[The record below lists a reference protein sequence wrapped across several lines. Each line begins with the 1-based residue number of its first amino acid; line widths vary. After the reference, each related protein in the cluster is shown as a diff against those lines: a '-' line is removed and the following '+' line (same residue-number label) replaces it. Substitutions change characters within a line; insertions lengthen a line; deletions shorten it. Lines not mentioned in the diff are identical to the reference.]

1 MAPRSRVAP
10 LTEPAGHDL
19 LRTGAALV
27 SHADRGVV
35 RVTGAER
42 ASWLQGLLSNDIEA
56 LAPGRGC
63 YAAWLT
69 PQGRMLTDAVVLA
82 EDDALMVDLPAP
94 LVDTLLRQLNAAI
107 FAEDVVLADETAQW
121 RTLGVHGVRAA
132 EVVARSLTGSRPS
145 HAALTVDHLATWTEY
160 THAPLGPF
168 GRLIGDAVYGV
179 PGFRLRVL
187 ATDAD
192 LWMSRLRL
200 AGATLTPA
208 DELEFA
214 RIESGRP
221 QFLVDMDADTIP
233 LEAGLE
239 DRAISFTKGCYVGQ
253 EVIVRIVHR
262 GGGRVVRK
270 LVGLVVDGDC
280 VPAARAGV
288 KAEKGEIG
296 RVTSSAWSPRL
307 GAAVALAYVHR
318 DSAEPGTAV
327 RVACDGGEIVATVR
341 AFPLS

>member
-1 MAPRSRVAP
+1 M
-10 LTEPAGHDL
+10 TEPAGHDL
-19 LRTGAALV
+19 LKTGAALV
-27 SHADRGVV
+27 THADQGCV
-35 RVTGAER
+35 RVTGVER

-56 LAPGRGC
+56 LTPGGGC

-82 EDDALMVDLPAP
+82 EDDALTIDLPAP
-94 LVDTLLRQLNAAI
+94 LVDTLLRQLHAAI
-107 FAEDVVLADETAQW
+107 FAEDVVLADESGQW
-121 RTLGVHGVRAA
+121 RTLGVHGIRAA
-132 EVVARSLTGSRPS
+132 EVVARSLAGSRPS
-145 HAALTVDHLATWTEY
+145 YVALTADHLAAWQEY
-160 THAPLGPF
+160 THAPLGAS
-168 GRLIGDAVYGV
+168 GRLIAASTYGV

-187 ATDAD
+187 AADAD

-208 DELEFA
+208 DDLEFA

-233 LEAGLE
+233 LEAGIE

-270 LVGLVVDGDC
+270 LVGLAIDGNC

-318 DSAEPGTAV
+318 DSAEPGTV
-327 RVACDGGEIVATVR
+327 VHVACDGGEVVATVR

>member
-1 MAPRSRVAP
+1 M
-10 LTEPAGHDL
+10 TEPAGHDL
-19 LRTGAALV
+19 LKTGAAV
-27 SHADRGVV
+27 VAHADRGCV
-35 RVTGAER
+35 RATGVER
-42 ASWLQGLLSNDIEA
+42 ASWLQGLLSNDVEA
-56 LAPGRGC
+56 LTPGRGC

-82 EDDALMVDLPAP
+82 EDDALTVELPAP

-107 FAEDVVLADETAQW
+107 FAEDVVLADESAQW
-121 RTLGVHGVRAA
+121 RMLGVHGARAA

-145 HAALTVDHLATWTEY
+145 NAALTADHLATWTEY
-160 THAPLGPF
+160 MHAPLGAF
-168 GRLIGDAVYGV
+168 GRLIGDATYGV
-179 PGFRLRVL
+179 PGFRLRVP
-187 ATDAD
+187 AGDAD
-192 LWMSRLRL
+192 LWLSRLRL

-208 DELEFA
+208 GEIEFA

-233 LEAGLE
+233 LEAGIE

-270 LVGLVVDGDC
+270 LVGLVVDGDA
-280 VPAARAGV
+280 VPAARAVV
-288 KAEKGEIG
+288 KAEKGDVG

-318 DSAEPGTAV
+318 DSAEPGTTV
-327 RVACDGGEIVATVR
+327 RVACDGGEVVATVR

>member
-1 MAPRSRVAP
+1 M
-10 LTEPAGHDL
+10 TEPAGHDL

-27 SHADRGVV
+27 THADPGAV

-56 LAPGRGC
+56 LTPGRGC

-82 EDDALMVDLPAP
+82 EDDALHMELPAP
-94 LVDTLLRQLNAAI
+94 LVDGLLRQLNAAI
-107 FAEDVVLADETAQW
+107 FAEDVTLADESAQW
-121 RTLGVHGVRAA
+121 RTLGVHGVSAA
-132 EVVARSLTGSRPS
+132 QVVARALTGSRPS
-145 HAALTVDHLATWTEY
+145 QAVLTVHHLATWAEY

-168 GRLIGDAVYGV
+168 GRLVGAAPYGV
-179 PGFRLRVL
+179 PGFRLRVRVD
-187 ATDAD
+187 DAD
-192 LWMSRLRL
+192 VWTSRLRL

-233 LEAGLE
+233 LEAGIE
-239 DRAISFTKGCYVGQ
+239 ERAISFTKGCYVGQ

-270 LVGLVVDGDC
+270 LVGLVLDGDG
-280 VPAARAGV
+280 VPATRASV
-288 KAEKGEIG
+288 RAEKGEIG

-327 RVACDGGEIVATVR
+327 RVACDGGEVAASVR

>member
-1 MAPRSRVAP
+1 

-19 LRTGAALV
+19 LKTGAALV
-27 SHADRGVV
+27 THADRGAV
-35 RVTGAER
+35 RVTGVER
-42 ASWLQGLLSNDIEA
+42 ASWLQGLLSNDVEA

-82 EDDALMVDLPAP
+82 EDDALVVDLPAP
-94 LVDTLLRQLNAAI
+94 LVDALVRQLNAAI
-107 FAEDVVLADETAQW
+107 FAEDVELADESARW
-121 RTLGVHGVRAA
+121 RTLGVHGMRAA
-132 EVVARSLTGSRPS
+132 EVVARALTGSRPS
-145 HAALTVDHLATWTEY
+145 HAALTADHLTTWAEY

-168 GRLIGDAVYGV
+168 GRLIGAAPYGV
-179 PGFRLRVL
+179 PGFRVRVT
-187 ATDAD
+187 ADDAD
-192 LWMSRLRL
+192 LWTSRLRL

-233 LEAGLE
+233 LEAGIE
-239 DRAISFTKGCYVGQ
+239 ERAISFTKGCYVGQ

-270 LVGLVVDGDC
+270 LVGLAIEGDC

-288 KAEKGEIG
+288 KAGKGEIG
-296 RVTSSAWSPRL
+296 RITSSAWSPRR

-327 RVACDGGEIVATVR
+327 HVACDGGEVVATVR
-341 AFPLS
+341 ALPLS

>member
-1 MAPRSRVAP
+1 VRA
-10 LTEPAGHDL
+10 
-19 LRTGAALV
+19 TGV
-27 SHADRGVV
+27 
-35 RVTGAER
+35 ER
-42 ASWLQGLLSNDIEA
+42 ASWLQGLLSNDVEA
-56 LAPGRGC
+56 LTPGRGC

-82 EDDALMVDLPAP
+82 EDDALTVDLPAP

-107 FAEDVVLADETAQW
+107 FAEDVTLTDESAQW
-121 RTLGVHGVRAA
+121 RTLGVHGVCAA
-132 EVVARSLTGSRPS
+132 EVVARSLTGSRPP
-145 HAALTVDHLATWTEY
+145 HAVLTAEHLATWTEY
-160 THAPLGPF
+160 MHAPLDPF
-168 GRLIGDAVYGV
+168 GRLVGDTTYGV
-179 PGFRLRVL
+179 AGFRLRVR
-187 ATDAD
+187 ADDTD
-192 LWMSRLRL
+192 LWLSRLRL
-200 AGATLTPA
+200 AGATLAPA
-208 DELEFA
+208 EELEFA

-221 QFLVDMDADTIP
+221 QFLLDMDADTIP
-233 LEAGLE
+233 LEAGIE

-270 LVGLVVDGDC
+270 LVGLAIDGDC

-296 RVTSSAWSPRL
+296 RVTSCAWSPRL

-318 DSAEPGTAV
+318 DSAEPGTTLH
-327 RVACDGGEIVATVR
+327 VACGGGEVVATVR